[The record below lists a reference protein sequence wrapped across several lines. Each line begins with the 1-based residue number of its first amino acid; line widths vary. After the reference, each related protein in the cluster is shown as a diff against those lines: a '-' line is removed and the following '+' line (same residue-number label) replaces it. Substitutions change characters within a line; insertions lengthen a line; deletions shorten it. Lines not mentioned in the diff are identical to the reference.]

1 MRRPIWAALLLL
13 LMPVLGFSAQSPQ
26 SPQQSQESMQ
36 SPVTAAQHDFQAGR
50 FAQAAT
56 LLDQAAKSNP
66 NDAVARYWLGRCYY
80 EMKDYQKAS
89 QEMAGATKLDGQNS
103 DYHFWLGRIYGRM
116 ADQHRSLWLGIKT
129 REEFETAVRLD
140 PKSIAARR
148 ALLDFY
154 AGAPWIVG
162 GSKAKARQQVAAIA
176 ALNSAQGALA
186 QADYDHMIG
195 NQDGA
200 QAQYEKVLSA
210 DALGPVGY
218 YQAAD
223 FFAARGNAANLKRAI
238 DDVLRVA
245 PKDPRLGYYQGVL
258 LALEGTQLQEAVAYL
273 KAYLANTV
281 DRTDYPS
288 HANARTWLGHVYEQM
303 GRKLEAAEQY
313 RAALQIDPN
322 SRFAKR
328 SLATLEKQMN

>member
-1 MRRPIWAALLLL
+1 MRRPILAAIFLLLT
-13 LMPVLGFSAQSPQ
+13 PVLGLSAQAPQ
-26 SPQQSQESMQ
+26 TQQSQQSQQ
-36 SPVTAAQHDFQAGR
+36 SPMESAQQAFQAGR
-50 FAQAAT
+50 FAQAVT
-56 LLDQAAKSNP
+56 LLTQAAKTQP
-66 NDAVARYWLGRCYY
+66 NDAVVHYWLGRCYY

-89 QEMAGATKLDGQNS
+89 DEMGRAAKLDEQNA

-129 REEFETAVRLD
+129 RQEFETAVRLA
-140 PKSIAARR
+140 PKSVKARR

-162 GSKAKARQQVAAIA
+162 GSKTKARQQVTAIA
-176 ALNSAQGALA
+176 ALNAAQGALA
-186 QADYDHMIG
+186 QADYDHMTG

-200 QAQYEKVLSA
+200 QAQYQKVLTA
-210 DALGPVGY
+210 DALTPVDY

-223 FFAARGNAANLKRAI
+223 FFAARRNAEDLERAI

-258 LALEGTQLQEAVAYL
+258 LTLEGTRLQEAEAYL

-288 HANARTWLGHVYEQM
+288 HANARTWLGQVYEQM

-322 SRFAKR
+322 SRFAKQ

>member
-1 MRRPIWAALLLL
+1 MRRPIAAAILLLL
-13 LMPVLGFSAQSPQ
+13 LPVLGFSAQSRA
-26 SPQQSQESMQ
+26 SME
-36 SPVTAAQHDFQAGR
+36 SPVEAAQHDFQAGR
-50 FAQAAT
+50 FAQAVT
-56 LLDQAAKSNP
+56 GLDEAAKANP
-66 NDAVARYWLGRCYY
+66 NDAVVHYWLGRCYY

-89 QEMAGATKLDGQNS
+89 GEMGQAVKLDGQNS
-103 DYHFWLGRIYGRM
+103 DYHFWLGRIYGRL

-129 REEFETAVRLD
+129 RQEFEAAVRLN
-140 PKSIAARR
+140 PKSVKARR

-162 GSKAKARQQVAAIA
+162 GSKTKARQQVTAIA
-176 ALNSAQGALA
+176 ALNAAQGALA

-195 NQDGA
+195 NQDSA
-200 QAQYEKVLSA
+200 QAQYQKVLGA
-210 DALGPVGY
+210 DSLDPVEY

-223 FFAARGNAANLKRAI
+223 FFAARGNAADLKRAI
-238 DDVLRVA
+238 DDVLRVD

-258 LALEGTQLQEAVAYL
+258 LALEGAQLQEAEAYL

-322 SRFAKR
+322 SRFAKQ